1 MLEEAR
7 AALAGEAAEEATER
21 RQWASLR
28 GVLAGALP
36 RPGEELEEGEKARVA
51 KAMVTGITNLQRE
64 VAGWVTEWEAVAKE
78 EVQRRRAADVAAEW
92 GKGWFGAWRMG
103 YLRRHGRI
111 EEWGRRREEE
121 EVCTAA
127 TAVRAEEG
135 SSREGGRT
143 GMDEGSQGAERRE
156 GGGQGGGLR
165 CAGARAAAGDG
176 LGAQEEE
183 PEDLEAVWEHLQ
195 REQGEEAFQAELEME
210 MEMEWE
216 AERAGRGAAGE
227 TEREAGA
234 RERDGSRAEQLAA
247 AAAAVRRAEEVVAAA
262 QRVVRSAEEQR
273 SGSGRHTERDL
284 KQERQRRRRE
294 EAEAARQQS
303 DRVAAQEQEIWT
315 AKVRAVLA
323 SMTWKS
329 GRRRKRS
336 AARAVVGAERVGG
349 GEAAAARAPS
359 TKRGRTP
366 EPDAKQGQ
374 FDPGGKTQRTQYGR
388 SYPALDLSPVRR
400 EGSTGPERPQR
411 RRPDGQECYVES
423 RLAGAKRRR
432 TGKGEETGMPTGR
445 PPGE

>member
-1 MLEEAR
+1 
-7 AALAGEAAEEATER
+7 
-21 RQWASLR
+21 
-28 GVLAGALP
+28 
-36 RPGEELEEGEKARVA
+36 
-51 KAMVTGITNLQRE
+51 
-64 VAGWVTEWEAVAKE
+64 
-78 EVQRRRAADVAAEW
+78 
-92 GKGWFGAWRMG
+92 
-103 YLRRHGRI
+103 
-111 EEWGRRREEE
+111 
-121 EVCTAA
+121 
-127 TAVRAEEG
+127 
-135 SSREGGRT
+135 
-143 GMDEGSQGAERRE
+143 
-156 GGGQGGGLR
+156 
-165 CAGARAAAGDG
+165 
-176 LGAQEEE
+176 
-183 PEDLEAVWEHLQ
+183 
-195 REQGEEAFQAELEME
+195 
-210 MEMEWE
+210 MEWE

-234 RERDGSRAEQLAA
+234 RERDRSRAEQLAA

-432 TGKGEETGMPTGR
+432 AGKGEETGMPTGR